1 MLAETCACARQVG
14 TGLKYNRDGARD
26 ALKKKK
32 KKIKPTTFLKAAAN
46 ENEKPW
52 SSQIDLIPLHT
63 AQLPT
68 AA

>member
-26 ALKKKK
+26 ALK